1 MEGLDLPLLVWRLR
15 STREAFLRSCSEEP
29 RVSCIWT
36 RAASRRPPRRTSRSV
51 CRGKQQH
58 QREQTVRTAVRR
70 RDNTEPPSM
79 CRRVPPSR
87 DEDLSGGHDEDLL
100 LCWSSDREELTCW
113 MSLGRSAG
121 AGPGGRAR
129 GRGQRSRVVAMVTS
143 DPEGRGRWRLPR
155 TAPPR
160 LKPEIRT

>member
-1 MEGLDLPLLVWRLR
+1 M
-15 STREAFLRSCSEEP
+15 
-29 RVSCIWT
+29 
-36 RAASRRPPRRTSRSV
+36 
-51 CRGKQQH
+51 
-58 QREQTVRTAVRR
+58 RR

-113 MSLGRSAG
+113 MSLGKSAG

-160 LKPEIRT
+160 LKTEIRT

>member
-15 STREAFLRSCSEEP
+15 SSREAFLRSCSEEP

-87 DEDLSGGHDEDLL
+87 DEDLSQADMMKTS
-100 LCWSSDREELTCW
+100 CC
-113 MSLGRSAG
+113 AG
-121 AGPGGRAR
+121 ALTERNSPAGCLWARAPVQVQVDVPGVGVKDH
-129 GRGQRSRVVAMVTS
+129 GWW
-143 DPEGRGRWRLPR
+143 PW
-155 TAPPR
+155 
-160 LKPEIRT
+160 